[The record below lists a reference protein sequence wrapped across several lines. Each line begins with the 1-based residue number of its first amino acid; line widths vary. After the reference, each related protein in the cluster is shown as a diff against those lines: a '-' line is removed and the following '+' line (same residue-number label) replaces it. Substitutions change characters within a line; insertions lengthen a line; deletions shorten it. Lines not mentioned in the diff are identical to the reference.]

1 MRDVEAWCFG
11 GLDLGPLIVEQAET
25 QRQSSLK
32 RAVEEELEWVHSNAR
47 GQQKKGKARL
57 RAYEDLRQ
65 QVSLCLQSPQQF

>member
-1 MRDVEAWCFG
+1 MRDVEAWSFG
-11 GLDLGPLIVEQAET
+11 GLDLAPWVIQQAET

-65 QVSLCLQSPQQF
+65 QVSLCLHSSQQA